1 MAKICPKCHASQ
13 PDGVEYCPVDGTHLQ
28 VPPSHPVA
36 AHGPSGDRQFQATLM
51 GVGGDQAQ
59 KLAAALDAHEHEGAA
74 DATQA
79 FDLSA
84 LQRPQLVRA
93 VPPPPPQK
101 TIPPI
106 QRPVTSQLK
115 PVPAPMRPVSA
126 AVTAVPVAAPPPA
139 APVAVTL
146 AKIIENTGAL
156 PTNLA
161 VARICDVAELLA
173 RARPATAATPA
184 HVAYGDTTGSG
195 KPRWTERGILDPGY
209 LAQYRPPDLD
219 QGATPATD
227 VYILG
232 CFLFEALTGKAPFRG
247 KTVEE
252 IARKQAVAAAPAVRQ
267 IKTDCDLPPALE
279 IELQRALK
287 KRPGDRHPSVAA
299 FAEAIR
305 HAVRDDDRST
315 TALDVSE
322 SAYLQALL
330 QSGQSPA
337 QQSNGTPWP
346 PGAPPV
352 KALVPPTQ
360 SAPPPAASR
369 APAPGKIAE
378 AAPPPPAA
386 GRTGLVLGLVAAG
399 VVVIGGGVFLA
410 LRGGTPP
417 VAPIAIAPAPEPTRQ
432 PDVVQPDAQSAP
444 DIQPDVLDVAEE
456 PDVQFDTDKPKL
468 KPLAHKPEV
477 KLPEKL
483 PDEKPPEKKPDIN
496 RPPVF

>member
-1 MAKICPKCHASQ
+1 MFVAKICPKCHATQ

-28 VPPSHPVA
+28 APPPHPVA
-36 AHGPSGDRQFQATLM
+36 APAHGPSGDRQFQATLM
-51 GVGGDQAQ
+51 GVGGDQAE

-115 PVPAPMRPVSA
+115 PVPAPIRPVSA
-126 AVTAVPVAAPPPA
+126 AVPMAPVAAPLPP

-146 AKIIENTGAL
+146 AKIIENSGAL

-161 VARICDVAELLA
+161 VARLCDIADLLT
-173 RARPATAATPA
+173 RGRPATALTPA

-195 KPRWTERGILDPGY
+195 KPRWTERGQLDPGY
-209 LAQYRPPDLD
+209 LAQYRPPDLE

-232 CFLFEALTGKAPFRG
+232 CLLFEALTGKAPFRG

-252 IARKQAVAAAPAVRQ
+252 IARKQAMAAVRQ
-267 IKTDCDLPPALE
+267 IRMDCDLPPALE

-330 QSGQSPA
+330 QGGQASA

-352 KALVPPTQ
+352 KALVPPAPPAAPRAPAPQ
-360 SAPPPAASR
+360 KVAEVAPPPAAR
-369 APAPGKIAE
+369 
-378 AAPPPPAA
+378 
-386 GRTGLVLGLVAAG
+386 RTGLVLGLVAAG
-399 VVVIGGGVFLA
+399 VIVIGGGVFLA

-417 VAPIAIAPAPEPTRQ
+417 VVSPTVVPAPTPQ
-432 PDVVQPDAQSAP
+432 PEVVQPDAQSAP
-444 DIQPDVLDVAEE
+444 DIQPDVLDVADE
-456 PDVQFDTDKPKL
+456 PDVQVEADTDKPKL
-468 KPLAHKPEV
+468 RPLPHKPEV
-477 KLPEKL
+477 KPPEKK